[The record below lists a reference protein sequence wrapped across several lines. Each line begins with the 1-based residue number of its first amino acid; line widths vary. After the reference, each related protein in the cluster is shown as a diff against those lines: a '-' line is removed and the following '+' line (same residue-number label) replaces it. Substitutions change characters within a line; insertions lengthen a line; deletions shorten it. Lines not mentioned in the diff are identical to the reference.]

1 MRAPLQWR
9 RVALHVKQD
18 ALGDSLPA
26 RPARPMCP
34 DTDRPNRG
42 LFAEERTACAGLD
55 VPQFTIDVGAGSLVA
70 ANAAGWRA
78 WGCDPRNPPSSVVLD
93 AAMPALKR
101 LRERLRGG
109 VDVGPNAEALTFW
122 TARGLLVLRCA
133 AEVDTAEGAMV
144 RVKALE
150 APPRLRGAQ
159 RVAMDLAHAEPRA
172 SGEPLPVALDAWLAH
187 ELRTPLSAVIAY
199 AEILKDEHF
208 GPLASARYKGYAR
221 DIYESAR
228 HGLGVVDSLLR
239 GDPTRSLVPPLAVAE
254 LEPARVVESCLTV
267 VRPLA
272 ERAGLVL
279 LAEFAPDL
287 PRVVADELSLKQMLL
302 NLLANAIKFARAGDR
317 VTIAVARVGT
327 GVDICVADT
336 GPGMTAPGAL
346 ASWATP
352 SPAGR
357 FPGDG
362 AGLGLGL
369 PLTRAL
375 AAANGA
381 ALSIQSAPGEGTRAT
396 IAFGQDRIVDA

>member
-1 MRAPLQWR
+1 
-9 RVALHVKQD
+9 
-18 ALGDSLPA
+18 
-26 RPARPMCP
+26 MCP
-34 DTDRPNRG
+34 HTDRPNRG
-42 LFAEERTACAGLD
+42 LFHEERAACAGAD
-55 VPQFTIDVGAGSLVA
+55 VPQFTIDAGSGILVA

-78 WGCDPRNPPSSVVLD
+78 WGCEPLNVRAPVVLD

-101 LRERLRGG
+101 LRELLAGG
-109 VDVGPNAEALTFW
+109 IDVARDGETLTFW

-133 AEVDTAEGAMV
+133 LEADTAEGAIV
-144 RVKALE
+144 RVTGLE
-150 APPRLRGAQ
+150 VPPLQ
-159 RVAMDLAHAEPRA
+159 REPRA
-172 SGEPLPVALDAWLAH
+172 GAEPLPVALDAWLAH

-239 GDPTRSLVPPLAVAE
+239 AEPTRSLVPPLAVAE

-279 LAEFAPDL
+279 LTEFAPDL

-302 NLLANAIKFARAGDR
+302 NLLANAIKFARVGDR
-317 VTIAVARVGT
+317 VTIAVGRVGA
-327 GVDICVADT
+327 GLDICVADT
-336 GPGMTAPGAL
+336 GPGMVANGAL
-346 ASWATP
+346 APWANP

-357 FPGDG
+357 LRGDG
-362 AGLGLGL
+362 ASLGLGL

-381 ALSIQSAPGEGTRAT
+381 ALSIESAPGKGTRAT

>member
-1 MRAPLQWR
+1 
-9 RVALHVKQD
+9 
-18 ALGDSLPA
+18 
-26 RPARPMCP
+26 
-34 DTDRPNRG
+34 
-42 LFAEERTACAGLD
+42 
-55 VPQFTIDVGAGSLVA
+55 
-70 ANAAGWRA
+70 
-78 WGCDPRNPPSSVVLD
+78 
-93 AAMPALKR
+93 MPALKR
-101 LRERLRGG
+101 LRELVGGG
-109 VDVGPNAEALTFW
+109 VDVGRTAETLTFW

-133 AEVDTAEGAMV
+133 LEADTAGGAMV

-150 APPRLRGAQ
+150 APPLQPGAH
-159 RVAMDLAHAEPRA
+159 RAVDFAHGQPSARA
-172 SGEPLPVALDAWLAH
+172 EPLPVALDAWLAH

-208 GPLASARYKGYAR
+208 GPLASARYKSYAR

-239 GDPTRSLVPPLAVAE
+239 GDLTRSLVPPLAVAE

-272 ERAGLVL
+272 KRAGLIL

-302 NLLANAIKFARAGDR
+302 NLLANAIKFARVGDR
-317 VTIAVARVGT
+317 VTIAVTRVGA
-327 GVDICVADT
+327 GLDICVADT
-336 GPGMTAPGAL
+336 GPGMAANGAL
-346 ASWATP
+346 APWANP
-352 SPAGR
+352 SPAGMLR
-357 FPGDG
+357 GDG

-381 ALSIQSAPGEGTRAT
+381 AFSIQSAPGEGTRAT

>member
-1 MRAPLQWR
+1 
-9 RVALHVKQD
+9 
-18 ALGDSLPA
+18 
-26 RPARPMCP
+26 MCP
-34 DTDRPNRG
+34 DSDRPNRG
-42 LFAEERTACAGLD
+42 LFAEERAACAGFD
-55 VPQFTIDVGAGSLVA
+55 VPQFTIDVGSGSLLA

-78 WGCDPRNPPSSVVLD
+78 WGCEPRNAPSSVVLD

-101 LRERLRGG
+101 LRELWRGG
-109 VDVGPNAEALTFW
+109 VDVGRNAEALTFW
-122 TARGLLVLRCA
+122 TARGLLVLRCRVQ
-133 AEVDTAEGAMV
+133 VDTAGGAMV
-144 RVKALE
+144 RVEALE

-159 RVAMDLAHAEPRA
+159 RAAMDLAHA
-172 SGEPLPVALDAWLAH
+172 EPLPVALDAWLAH

-208 GPLASARYKGYAR
+208 GPLASTRYKGYAR

-239 GDPTRSLVPPLAVAE
+239 ADPTRSLVPPLAVAE

-272 ERAGLVL
+272 ERAGLGL

-302 NLLANAIKFARAGDR
+302 NLLVNAIKFAREGDR
-317 VTIAVARVGT
+317 VTIAIARVGA
-327 GVDICVADT
+327 GLEICVADT
-336 GPGMTAPGAL
+336 GPGMAAHGAL
-346 ASWATP
+346 ASWAAP

-357 FPGDG
+357 LRGDG
-362 AGLGLGL
+362 TGLGLGL

-381 ALSIQSAPGEGTRAT
+381 ALSIQSAPGKGTRAT

>member
-1 MRAPLQWR
+1 
-9 RVALHVKQD
+9 
-18 ALGDSLPA
+18 
-26 RPARPMCP
+26 MCP
-34 DTDRPNRG
+34 DSDRPNRG
-42 LFAEERTACAGLD
+42 LFHQEQAACAGSD
-55 VPQFTIDVGAGSLVA
+55 VPHFTIDAGSGSLVA

-78 WGCDPRNPPSSVVLD
+78 WGCEPLNRPSPVVLD
-93 AAMPALKR
+93 AAMPALRR
-101 LRERLRGG
+101 LRELLRGG
-109 VDVGPNAEALTFW
+109 VNVGRNGETLTFW

-133 AEVDTAEGAMV
+133 LEADTAEDARV

-150 APPRLRGAQ
+150 VPPTQRGAQ
-159 RVAMDLAHAEPRA
+159 RGTMDFAHGQPRGGTEPF
-172 SGEPLPVALDAWLAH
+172 PVALDAWLAH
-187 ELRTPLSAVIAY
+187 ELRTPLSAIIAY

-279 LAEFAPDL
+279 LAKFAPDL

-302 NLLANAIKFARAGDR
+302 NLLANAIKFARVGDR
-317 VTIAVARVGT
+317 VTIAVGRAGA
-327 GVDICVADT
+327 GLDICVADT
-336 GPGMTAPGAL
+336 GPGMAANGAL
-346 ASWATP
+346 APWANP

-357 FPGDG
+357 FRGDG

-381 ALSIQSAPGEGTRAT
+381 ALSIESAPGEGTRAT
-396 IAFGQDRIVDA
+396 IAFGQDRVVEAERP

>member
-1 MRAPLQWR
+1 VPPLQR
-9 RVALHVKQD
+9 
-18 ALGDSLPA
+18 
-26 RPARPMCP
+26 
-34 DTDRPNRG
+34 
-42 LFAEERTACAGLD
+42 
-55 VPQFTIDVGAGSLVA
+55 
-70 ANAAGWRA
+70 
-78 WGCDPRNPPSSVVLD
+78 
-93 AAMPALKR
+93 
-101 LRERLRGG
+101 
-109 VDVGPNAEALTFW
+109 
-122 TARGLLVLRCA
+122 
-133 AEVDTAEGAMV
+133 
-144 RVKALE
+144 
-150 APPRLRGAQ
+150 
-159 RVAMDLAHAEPRA
+159 EPRA
-172 SGEPLPVALDAWLAH
+172 GAEPLPVALDAWLAH

-239 GDPTRSLVPPLAVAE
+239 AEPTRSLVPPLAVAE

-302 NLLANAIKFARAGDR
+302 NLLANAIKFARVGDH
-317 VTIAVARVGT
+317 VTIAVGRVGA
-327 GVDICVADT
+327 GLNICVADT
-336 GPGMTAPGAL
+336 GPGMAANGAL
-346 ASWATP
+346 APWANP
-352 SPAGR
+352 SPTAR
-357 FPGDG
+357 LRGDG
-362 AGLGLGL
+362 ASLGLGL

-381 ALSIQSAPGEGTRAT
+381 ALSIESAPGEGTRAT

>member
-1 MRAPLQWR
+1 M
-9 RVALHVKQD
+9 
-18 ALGDSLPA
+18 
-26 RPARPMCP
+26 
-34 DTDRPNRG
+34 
-42 LFAEERTACAGLD
+42 D
-55 VPQFTIDVGAGSLVA
+55 VPQYTIDAGSGSLVA

-78 WGCDPRNPPSSVVLD
+78 WGCEPRNVPSAVVLD
-93 AAMPALKR
+93 AAMPALNR
-101 LRERLRGG
+101 LRELLRGG
-109 VDVGPNAEALTFW
+109 VEVGGNAETLTFW

-133 AEVDTAEGAMV
+133 LQVDTAGGAIV

-150 APPRLRGAQ
+150 LPPRLRGAQ
-159 RVAMDLAHAEPRA
+159 RAARDLAH
-172 SGEPLPVALDAWLAH
+172 GELGAGADPLPVALDAWLAH

-279 LAEFAPDL
+279 LAEFAPGL

-302 NLLANAIKFARAGDR
+302 NLLANAIKFARQGDR
-317 VTIAVARVGT
+317 VTIAVTRVGA
-327 GVDICVADT
+327 GLNICVADT
-336 GPGMTAPGAL
+336 GPGMAAHEAL
-346 ASWATP
+346 VPCATP
-352 SPAGR
+352 GHAGR
-357 FPGDG
+357 LRGDG

-381 ALSIQSAPGEGTRAT
+381 VLSMESAPGEGTRAT
-396 IAFGQDRIVDA
+396 IAFGLDRIVDA

>member
-1 MRAPLQWR
+1 
-9 RVALHVKQD
+9 
-18 ALGDSLPA
+18 
-26 RPARPMCP
+26 MCP
-34 DTDRPNRG
+34 DSDRPNRG
-42 LFAEERTACAGLD
+42 LFNQERAACAGSD
-55 VPQFTIDVGAGSLVA
+55 VPQFTIDAGSGALVA
-70 ANAAGWRA
+70 ANAAGWQA
-78 WGCDPRNPPSSVVLD
+78 WGCRPPNVPSPLILD

-101 LRERLRGG
+101 LRELLGG
-109 VDVGPNAEALTFW
+109 VDLGRDGETLTFW
-122 TARGLLVLRCA
+122 TARGLLMLRCA
-133 AEVDTAEGAMV
+133 VETKAADGAMV

-150 APPRLRGAQ
+150 APPMQRGVQ
-159 RVAMDLAHAEPRA
+159 HSPIEVAHGQPRAGAEPR
-172 SGEPLPVALDAWLAH
+172 PVALDAWLAH

-239 GDPTRSLVPPLAVAE
+239 GDPTHSLVPPLAVAE

-279 LAEFAPDL
+279 LTELAPDL

-302 NLLANAIKFARAGDR
+302 NLLANAIKFARPGDR
-317 VTIAVARVGT
+317 VTIAVARAGA
-327 GVDICVADT
+327 GLKICVADT
-336 GPGMTAPGAL
+336 GPGMAADGAVGPR
-346 ASWATP
+346 ANP
-352 SPAGR
+352 SMAGR
-357 FPGDG
+357 FRGDG

-381 ALSIQSAPGEGTRAT
+381 ALSIESTPGEGTRAT
-396 IAFGQDRIVDA
+396 IAFGQDRIVCA

>member
-1 MRAPLQWR
+1 MPALR
-9 RVALHVKQD
+9 RLREL
-18 ALGDSLPA
+18 LG
-26 RPARPMCP
+26 
-34 DTDRPNRG
+34 G
-42 LFAEERTACAGLD
+42 G
-55 VPQFTIDVGAGSLVA
+55 IDVG
-70 ANAAGWRA
+70 RH
-78 WGCDPRNPPSSVVLD
+78 
-93 AAMPALKR
+93 
-101 LRERLRGG
+101 
-109 VDVGPNAEALTFW
+109 AETLTFW
-122 TARGLLVLRCA
+122 TARGVLVLRCA
-133 AEVDTAEGAMV
+133 LEADTAEGAMV

-150 APPRLRGAQ
+150 APVAQRGAQ
-159 RVAMDLAHAEPRA
+159 RAVDFAHGQPRAGAEPL
-172 SGEPLPVALDAWLAH
+172 SVAHGAWLAH

-208 GPLASARYKGYAR
+208 GPLASARYKSYAR

-279 LAEFAPDL
+279 LAQFAPDL

-302 NLLANAIKFARAGDR
+302 NLLANAIKFARIGDR
-317 VTIAVARVGT
+317 VTIAVTRVGA
-327 GVDICVADT
+327 GLDICVADT
-336 GPGMTAPGAL
+336 GPGMATNGAL
-346 ASWATP
+346 APWGNP
-352 SPAGR
+352 SPAEGLR
-357 FPGDG
+357 GDA

-381 ALSIQSAPGEGTRAT
+381 AFSIESAPGEGTRAT
-396 IAFGQDRIVDA
+396 IAFGQDRIVEA

>member
-1 MRAPLQWR
+1 
-9 RVALHVKQD
+9 
-18 ALGDSLPA
+18 
-26 RPARPMCP
+26 MCP
-34 DTDRPNRG
+34 DPDRPNRG
-42 LFAEERTACAGLD
+42 LFNEERAACAGSD
-55 VPQFTIDVGAGSLVA
+55 VPQFVIDAGSGALVA
-70 ANAAGWRA
+70 ANAAGWQA
-78 WGCDPRNPPSSVVLD
+78 WGREALNGPLNPSTPLLLD

-101 LRERLRGG
+101 LRELLRSGALRR
-109 VDVGPNAEALTFW
+109 DAEMLTFW
-122 TARGLLVLRCA
+122 TARGLLVLRCTLEPDA
-133 AEVDTAEGAMV
+133 AGGAMV
-144 RVKALE
+144 RVTALE
-150 APPRLRGAQ
+150 GERHPGAPHALN
-159 RVAMDLAHAEPRA
+159 LAHEKARAGAEP
-172 SGEPLPVALDAWLAH
+172 PPVALDAWLAH

-208 GPLASARYKGYAR
+208 GPLASTRYKGYAR

-279 LAEFAPDL
+279 RAELAPDL

-302 NLLANAIKFARAGDR
+302 NLLANAIKFARRGDR
-317 VTIAVARVGT
+317 VTIAVARAGA
-327 GVDICVADT
+327 GVKISIADT
-336 GPGMTAPGAL
+336 GPGMAADGAL
-346 ASWATP
+346 GPCADP
-352 SPAGR
+352 SR
-357 FPGDG
+357 HTRLRGDG

-381 ALSIQSAPGEGTRAT
+381 ALSIESAPGEGTRAT
-396 IAFGQDRIVDA
+396 IAFGPDRVVCA

>member
-1 MRAPLQWR
+1 
-9 RVALHVKQD
+9 
-18 ALGDSLPA
+18 
-26 RPARPMCP
+26 MCP
-34 DTDRPNRG
+34 DSDPPNRG
-42 LFAEERTACAGLD
+42 LFPQERIACAGSD
-55 VPQFTIDVGAGSLVA
+55 VPQFTIDAGTGSLVA

-78 WGCDPRNPPSSVVLD
+78 WGCEPLNVPSPVVLD

-101 LRERLRGG
+101 LRELLGGG
-109 VDVGPNAEALTFW
+109 VDVGRTAETLTFW
-122 TARGLLVLRCA
+122 TARGLLVLRCVLEA
-133 AEVDTAEGAMV
+133 DTAGGATV

-150 APPRLRGAQ
+150 APPLQPGAH
-159 RVAMDLAHAEPRA
+159 RAVDFAHGQPSARA
-172 SGEPLPVALDAWLAH
+172 EPLPVALDARLAH
-187 ELRTPLSAVIAY
+187 EQRTPLSADIAY

-208 GPLASARYKGYAR
+208 GPLASARYKSYAR

-239 GDPTRSLVPPLAVAE
+239 GDLTRSLVPPLAVAE

-272 ERAGLVL
+272 KRAGLIL

-302 NLLANAIKFARAGDR
+302 NLLANAIKFARVGDR
-317 VTIAVARVGT
+317 VTIAVTRVGA
-327 GVDICVADT
+327 GLDICVADT
-336 GPGMTAPGAL
+336 GPGMAANGAL
-346 ASWATP
+346 APWANP
-352 SPAGR
+352 SPAGMLR
-357 FPGDG
+357 GDG

-381 ALSIQSAPGEGTRAT
+381 AFSIQSAPGEGTRAT

>member
-1 MRAPLQWR
+1 
-9 RVALHVKQD
+9 
-18 ALGDSLPA
+18 
-26 RPARPMCP
+26 MCP

-42 LFAEERTACAGLD
+42 LFHEERAACAGSD
-55 VPQFTIDVGAGSLVA
+55 VPQFTIDAGSGSLVA

-78 WGCDPRNPPSSVVLD
+78 WGCEPLNVRVPVHLD

-101 LRERLRGG
+101 LRELLRGG
-109 VDVGPNAEALTFW
+109 VDFPRDGETLTFW

-133 AEVDTAEGAMV
+133 LKADAAEGAIV
-144 RVKALE
+144 RVKGLE
-150 APPRLRGAQ
+150 VPPLQ
-159 RVAMDLAHAEPRA
+159 REPRA
-172 SGEPLPVALDAWLAH
+172 GAEPLPVALDAWLAH

-239 GDPTRSLVPPLAVAE
+239 AEPTRSLVPPLAVAE

-302 NLLANAIKFARAGDR
+302 NLLANAIKFARVGDH
-317 VTIAVARVGT
+317 VTIAVGRVGA
-327 GVDICVADT
+327 GLNICVADT
-336 GPGMTAPGAL
+336 GPGMAANGAL
-346 ASWATP
+346 APWANP
-352 SPAGR
+352 SPAAR
-357 FPGDG
+357 LRGDG
-362 AGLGLGL
+362 ASLGLGL

-381 ALSIQSAPGEGTRAT
+381 ALSIESAPGEGTRAT